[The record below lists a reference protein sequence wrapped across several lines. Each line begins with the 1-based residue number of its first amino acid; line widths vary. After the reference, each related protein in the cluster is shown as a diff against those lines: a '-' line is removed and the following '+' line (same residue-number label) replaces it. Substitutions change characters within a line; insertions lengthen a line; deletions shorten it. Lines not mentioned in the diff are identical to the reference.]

1 MTALMAQW
9 RVLRAL
15 IVRDL
20 IIRYGRDNIGFVW
33 VVLEPMLLCAGVTV
47 LWSLAKQPY
56 EHGIQV
62 VTFIVTGYMPL
73 TLFRH
78 LTSPNTHILR
88 RSLNLMLHRQIAL
101 MDVVVARAVLEF
113 IGATLA
119 FCVVYG
125 FLVLIGI
132 AHPIHNI
139 NLVVMGWLLLGW
151 MTFGLGCCLAALT
164 EVSESAAHF
173 VGPIQ
178 YLSVP
183 LSPTFYMVDWLPTS
197 VQDLTYFNPL
207 THPYEMIRDGVFGP
221 AVNAMHDWR
230 VTFIYGLFYLA
241 TGLYGIEAV
250 KEKLHEH

>member
-1 MTALMAQW
+1 MIALSSQW

-33 VVLEPMLLCAGVTV
+33 VILEPMILCAGVTL

-56 EHGIQV
+56 EHGVQV

-78 LTSPNTHILR
+78 MTSPNTHILR
-88 RSLNLMLHRQIAL
+88 RSLSLLLHRQISL
-101 MDVVVARAVLEF
+101 IDVVISRGLLEF

-119 FCVVYG
+119 FAVVYG
-125 FLVLIGI
+125 VLTLIGQ
-132 AHPIHNI
+132 AHPIYDI
-139 NLVVMGWLLLGW
+139 NMIVGGWLLLAW
-151 MTFGLGCCLAALT
+151 LTFGIGCCIAAVT

-183 LSPTFYMVDWLPTS
+183 LSPTFYMLDWLPTS
-197 VQDLTYFNPL
+197 LQDLAYFNPL
-207 THPYEMIRDGVFGP
+207 SHPYEMIRAGMFGP
-221 AVNAMHDWR
+221 LVNPIYDPK
-230 VTFIYGLFYLA
+230 VTFLYGLAYIA
-241 TGLYGIEAV
+241 IGLYAIEAV
-250 KEKLHEH
+250 KEKIHQH